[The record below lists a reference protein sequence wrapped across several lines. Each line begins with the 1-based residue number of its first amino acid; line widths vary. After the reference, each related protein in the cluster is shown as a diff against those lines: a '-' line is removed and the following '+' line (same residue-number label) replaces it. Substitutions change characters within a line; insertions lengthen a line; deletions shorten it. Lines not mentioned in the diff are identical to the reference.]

1 MTPEQ
6 KKLFDSLEK
15 GSIQEVAQSKELS
28 VNDRVLIVDSLN
40 IFLRAFTVIRHLNP
54 SGNHIGGLTGFLRTL
69 SKVVNLV
76 RPTRVI
82 LVFDGKG
89 ASTNKKYLY
98 PEYKG
103 NRGIRRV
110 TNWDIF
116 EDQSQES
123 EAITN
128 QIVRLIDY
136 LKCLP
141 VDLLSI
147 EKIEADD
154 VIGYMATKFEKD
166 VTIVSGDRDFLQLVS
181 DKITVYSP
189 TKDKFYTPNLVL
201 KEYMCTPT
209 NFLMQKVLNGD
220 KGDNVPGIK
229 GLGEKTIVKLYP
241 ELASDEAVTLDQIIE
256 KAKTTEGKP
265 YFNIKNFEH
274 QLRINEKL
282 MDLKNPNIPED
293 SQLII
298 HNVIENPTKNFETKE
313 FLKLY
318 EDDQLG
324 GSINNPQ
331 NWLFTNFHNLSK
343 YKQL

>member
-6 KKLFDSLEK
+6 KKMFESLGKE
-15 GSIQEVAQSKELS
+15 SNQEDTQQKELT

-40 IFLRAFTVIRHLNP
+40 IFLRAFTVIRHVNP
-54 SGNHIGGLTGFLRTL
+54 SGNHVGGLTGFLRTL
-69 SKVVNLV
+69 SKVINLV

-110 TNWDIF
+110 TNWDLF
-116 EDQSQES
+116 ENQAQES

-147 EKIEADD
+147 DKIEADD
-154 VIGYMATKFEKD
+154 VIGYMATRFDGD
-166 VTIVSGDRDFLQLVS
+166 VTIVSGDRDYLQLVS
-181 DKITVYSP
+181 DKVTVFSP
-189 TKDKFYTPNLVL
+189 TKDKFYTRSLVL
-201 KEYMCTPT
+201 KEYLCTPK
-209 NFLMQKVLNGD
+209 NFLIQKVLKGD
-220 KGDNVPGIK
+220 TGDNVPGVK
-229 GLGEKTIVKLYP
+229 GLAEKTILKLYP
-241 ELASDEAVTLDQIIE
+241 ELATEELISLDHVIE
-256 KAKTTEGKP
+256 KAKNTEGKG
-265 YFNIKNFEH
+265 YISIRNFEH

-282 MDLKNPNIPED
+282 MDLTNPNVPQD
-293 SQLII
+293 SQQ
-298 HNVIENPTKNFETKE
+298 VIDYVMENPTKNFDSKS
-313 FLKLY
+313 FLSLY
-318 EDDQLG
+318 EEDQLG
-324 GSINNPQ
+324 GSIKNPQ
-331 NWLFTNFHNLSK
+331 NWVYTAFHNLSK
-343 YKQL
+343 YK

>member
-6 KKLFDSLEK
+6 KKMFESLGKE
-15 GSIQEVAQSKELS
+15 STQEVAQHKELS

-40 IFLRAFTVIRHLNP
+40 IFLRAFTVIRHVNP

-69 SKVVNLV
+69 SKVINLV

-116 EDQSQES
+116 EDQAQES

-141 VDLLSI
+141 VDMLSI
-147 EKIEADD
+147 DKIEADD
-154 VIGYMATKFEKD
+154 VIGYMATRFEGD
-166 VTIVSGDRDFLQLVS
+166 VTIVSGDRDYLQLVS
-181 DKITVYSP
+181 DKVTVFSP
-189 TKDKFYTPNLVL
+189 TKDKFYTKSLVL
-201 KEYMCTPT
+201 KEYLCTPQ
-209 NFLMQKVLNGD
+209 NFLMQKVLKGD
-220 KGDNVPGIK
+220 TGDNVPGVK
-229 GLGEKTIVKLYP
+229 GLAEKTILKLYP
-241 ELASDEAVTLDQIIE
+241 ELATEEVISLDHLIE
-256 KAKTTEGKP
+256 KAKNTEGKG
-265 YFNIKNFEH
+265 YISIRNFEH
-274 QLRINEKL
+274 QLRINQKL
-282 MDLKNPNIPED
+282 MDLTNPNVPED
-293 SQLII
+293 AQQLIQY
-298 HNVIENPTKNFETKE
+298 VMENPTKNFDSKS
-313 FLKLY
+313 FLRLY
-318 EDDQLG
+318 EEDQLG

-331 NWLFTNFHNLSK
+331 TWVYNAFHNLSK
-343 YKQL
+343 YK